1 MIKTIGINVRY
12 INNNDQKCSLVSS
25 KIVEKEL
32 SCWAAEAGNIIEILI
47 VKISITIMI
56 NVNIVKA
63 LTPNNPN
70 MNPTIKPNIKPTSEI
85 FIKANI
91 N

>member
-12 INNNDQKCSLVSS
+12 INNNYQKCSLVSS

-47 VKISITIMI
+47 VKIDTTIMR
-56 NVNIVKA
+56 NVYIIKS
-63 LTPNNPN
+63 LTPNNAN
-70 MNPTIKPNIKPTSEI
+70 MNATIKPKIKPTSEI

>member
-47 VKISITIMI
+47 VKISATIMT
-56 NVNIVKA
+56 NVNIIKL

-70 MNPTIKPNIKPTSEI
+70 MIPPIKPNIKVTRKI

>member
-47 VKISITIMI
+47 VKINTTIMT
-56 NVNIVKA
+56 NVYIIKT
-63 LTPNNPN
+63 LTPNNEN
-70 MNPTIKPNIKPTSEI
+70 MNPTIKPNIKPTRKI

>member
-32 SCWAAEAGNIIEILI
+32 SCWAAEAGNIIEILT
-47 VKISITIMI
+47 VKINAAIMI
-56 NVNIVKA
+56 NVYVIKI
-63 LTPNNPN
+63 LTPKIPN
-70 MNPTIKPNIKPTSEI
+70 IIPVIKPNIKANRKI
-85 FIKANI
+85 FIVANI

>member
-12 INNNDQKCSLVSS
+12 INNNDQKCSLVSL

-47 VKISITIMI
+47 VKINITIMT
-56 NVNIVKA
+56 NVYVIKL
-63 LTPNNPN
+63 LTPNNAN
-70 MNPTIKPNIKPTSEI
+70 MAPTIKPNIKPTRKI
-85 FIKANI
+85 LIIANI

>member
-47 VKISITIMI
+47 VKINITIMT
-56 NVNIVKA
+56 NVYIIKT
-63 LTPNNPN
+63 LTPNNKN
-70 MNPTIKPNIKPTSEI
+70 MNPTI
-85 FIKANI
+85 
-91 N
+91 